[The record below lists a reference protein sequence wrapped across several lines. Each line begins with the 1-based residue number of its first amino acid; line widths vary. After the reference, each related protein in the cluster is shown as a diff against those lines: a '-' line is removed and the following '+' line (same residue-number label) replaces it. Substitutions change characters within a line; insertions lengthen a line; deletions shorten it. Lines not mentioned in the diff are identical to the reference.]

1 MVLLEPLVPT
11 ITTIHTQLL
20 QAPSV
25 RWLIGGS
32 CGLLMQNVDIGRSPR
47 DLDIYVDLSD
57 VAGIHTSLQDYSV
70 DTPVLSQTVMYA
82 SILSH
87 YQIHGDM
94 VEVVGDFKVQA
105 LDSAYQVEVG
115 FLWEHH
121 SHLADIGKQEVKV
134 MPLAHELIFNLLRDR
149 PDRYEAIYRT
159 MLASPERHMQT
170 LHVLLQRNRWGLD
183 FQRKLECLIDSIR
196 RNVPDDGR

>member
-32 CGLLMQNVDIGRSPR
+32 CGLLTQNVDIGRSPR
-47 DLDIYVDLSD
+47 DLDIYVDVND
-57 VAGIHTSLQDYSV
+57 VTAIHTSLQDYSV
-70 DTPVLSQTVMYA
+70 DTPVFSQTAIYS

-87 YQIHGDM
+87 YQIHGDA
-94 VEVVGDFKVQA
+94 VEVVGDFKVDA
-105 LDSAYQVEVG
+105 LDSTYQVEVA

-121 SHLADIGKQEVKV
+121 SHMAVIGNQEVKV
-134 MPLAHELIFNLLRDR
+134 MPLAHELLFNILRDR
-149 PDRYEAIYRT
+149 PDRYKAIYTT
-159 MLASPERHMQT
+159 MLAAPDLHMQT
-170 LHVLLQRNRWGLD
+170 LHVLLQRNSWGLE
-183 FQRKLECLIDSIR
+183 FQRKLQQLIDS
-196 RNVPDDGR
+196 P

>member
-1 MVLLEPLVPT
+1 MGILVLLEPLVPT

-47 DLDIYVDLSD
+47 DLDIYVDKND
-57 VAGIHTSLQDYSV
+57 VSAIHASLQDYSV
-70 DTPVLSQTVMYA
+70 DTPVYSQTNIYA

-87 YQIHGDM
+87 YQIHGDA

-105 LDSAYQVEVG
+105 LDSSYQVEAAY
-115 FLWEHH
+115 LWENH
-121 SHLADIGKQEVKV
+121 SHTAMIDSLEVKV
-134 MPLAHELIFNLLRDR
+134 MPLAHELLFNLLRKR
-149 PDRYEAIYRT
+149 PDRYEAILKT
-159 MLASPERHMQT
+159 MRAAPELHMPA
-170 LHVLLQRNRWGLD
+170 LHALLQRNSWGLA
-183 FQRKLECLIDSIR
+183 FEHKLEELLDSH
-196 RNVPDDGR
+196 